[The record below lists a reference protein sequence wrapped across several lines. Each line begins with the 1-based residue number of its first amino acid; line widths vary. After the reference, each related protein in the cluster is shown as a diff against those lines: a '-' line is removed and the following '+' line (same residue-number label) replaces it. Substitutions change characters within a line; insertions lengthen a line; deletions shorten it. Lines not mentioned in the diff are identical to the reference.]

1 MEPRGYNGFMSDNT
15 NLNPD
20 ETAKLKK
27 RRSRLGW
34 GVAASLVGAVFAFIE
49 GWWILGVFLG
59 IVFFVFLAK
68 GKKAKA
74 SENSE
79 NLKKPLTEKLKEVE
93 ENSKQKIFEHQAKID
108 SLKKPPKKPPE
119 KQEEAPPP
127 DEELPEDSVYREVMA
142 RYNAENSLFHI
153 EYEDYS
159 GKKSSRDIEINSF
172 LEDYGKLYIYAYCHK
187 ANDHRQFLVDR
198 IVSITFDGN
207 IIKNPVEFL
216 WDRYKNSEP
225 YKLQQALA
233 EHKDEILALVF
244 LARADGKMLKNERQV
259 IGRYIDIIVPD
270 IDAEAVD
277 KMIQKTM
284 CELAEFNKILKRTKS
299 WGPDTRKLVMDA
311 ASQLLA
317 LKKQPDPME
326 QAFFEKL
333 KVAIG

>member
-1 MEPRGYNGFMSDNT
+1 VD
-15 NLNPD
+15 
-20 ETAKLKK
+20 K
-27 RRSRLGW
+27 
-34 GVAASLVGAVFAFIE
+34 
-49 GWWILGVFLG
+49 
-59 IVFFVFLAK
+59 
-68 GKKAKA
+68 
-74 SENSE
+74 
-79 NLKKPLTEKLKEVE
+79 
-93 ENSKQKIFEHQAKID
+93 
-108 SLKKPPKKPPE
+108 
-119 KQEEAPPP
+119 
-127 DEELPEDSVYREVMA
+127 ELPEDIAYRAVMA
-142 RYNAENSLFHI
+142 KHNTENSIFHI

-187 ANDHRQFLVDR
+187 ANDTRQFLVDR
-198 IVSITFDGN
+198 IVSITFDGHT
-207 IIKNPVEFL
+207 IKNPAEFL

-225 YKLQQALA
+225 YKMQQALD

-259 IGRYIDIIVPD
+259 IGRYIDIIVPN

-277 KMIQKTM
+277 KAIQKTT

-317 LKKQPDPME
+317 LKKQPDQME

-333 KVAIG
+333 KAAIA